1 MSGVA
6 EASWRSVADW
16 FDAICRHPFVTGL
29 TAGSLPEDVFVR
41 YLVDDAH
48 YLDRY
53 ARVLAVL
60 ASRAPD
66 VAGVE
71 LLAGSAVGAVA
82 AERELHRAYLAPRG
96 LALDTATVP
105 EPSAACV
112 AYTGSLEAAAHTAPF
127 DVALAAVLPCFR
139 VYAEVG
145 RHVMARR
152 APGEHPYAAWID
164 TYAAPEFD
172 EAVRRAEAY
181 LDSVVV
187 DPAAVTEAYRR
198 SIRFEWMFWDAAWCG
213 EPWPTPPLR
222 GPLPLPGRN
231 RGTQALHGS
240 LFRA

>member
-1 MSGVA
+1 MSAVA
-6 EASWRSVADW
+6 EECWQSVGDW
-16 FDAICRHPFVTGL
+16 FDAICTHPFVTGL
-29 TAGSLPEDVFVR
+29 TDGSLPEDVFVR

-71 LLAGSAVGAVA
+71 LLAASAVGAVA

-96 LALDTATVP
+96 LDPDTGAVP
-105 EPSAACV
+105 EASPTCI
-112 AYTGSLEAAAHTAPF
+112 AYTGSLEATAHTASF

-145 RHVMARR
+145 RHVLARR

-172 EAVRRAEAY
+172 QAVGRAEAY
-181 LDSVVV
+181 LD
-187 DPAAVTEAYRR
+187 AVATDRGAVLRAYRR
-198 SIRFEWMFWDAAWCG
+198 STRFEWMFWDSAWRADTWTTAGAAAG
-213 EPWPTPPLR
+213 
-222 GPLPLPGRN
+222 
-231 RGTQALHGS
+231 A
-240 LFRA
+240 

>member
-1 MSGVA
+1 MNGIA
-6 EASWRSVADW
+6 EQCWQSVGDW

-29 TAGSLPEDVFVR
+29 IDGSLPEDVFVR

-60 ASRAPD
+60 AARAPD
-66 VAGVE
+66 VGGVE

-82 AERELHRAYLAPRG
+82 AERELHRAYLAPRR
-96 LALDTATVP
+96 LDPDAATVP
-105 EPSAACV
+105 EASPTCV

-145 RHVMARR
+145 RHVLARR
-152 APGEHPYAAWID
+152 ALGEHPYGTWID

-172 EAVRRAEAY
+172 AAVRRAEAY
-181 LDSVVV
+181 LD
-187 DPAAVTEAYRR
+187 AVTIDRPAVLAAYRR
-198 SIRFEWMFWDAAWCG
+198 STRFEWMFWDTAWRADA
-213 EPWPTPPLR
+213 WPTAEQQ
-222 GPLPLPGRN
+222 
-231 RGTQALHGS
+231 GTT
-240 LFRA
+240 